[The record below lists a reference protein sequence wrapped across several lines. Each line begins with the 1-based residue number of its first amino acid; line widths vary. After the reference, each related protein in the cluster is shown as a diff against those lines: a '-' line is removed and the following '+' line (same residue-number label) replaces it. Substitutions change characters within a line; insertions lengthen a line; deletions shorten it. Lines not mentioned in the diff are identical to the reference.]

1 MNKTIWMEKA
11 AAYGIGDFEIYEQK
25 SSSTSI
31 QVYDHKVDGFT
42 ISECDG
48 IAVRGIY
55 EGKMGICYLEEAS
68 DANLDYALR
77 QIIDHARNIT
87 SEDEV
92 EIYEGDEHYPTVK
105 QKKTTFKEKSSEEKI
120 EILKKLEQAIL
131 DADDRIAQVMGCN
144 YDECDITRSIANS
157 KGLDI
162 SDSVSYA
169 MIVAQVLAKQKDDVK
184 SDYDWMVVY
193 DESDIDIEGFAKKLA
208 HKVTSKLNATQIPSG
223 TYPVIMNN
231 DTMISMLGAL
241 AALFDGENAF
251 KGISILKDSLGKQ
264 IFDEKITI
272 VDDPLM
278 ENGYS
283 SSSFDDEG
291 VACKTKTLVERGV
304 LKTYLHNLKS
314 AKLMNCTST
323 GNGFKA
329 GYASN
334 VGISPTN
341 LYIEAGNVSYE
352 DMVSSMEQGV
362 IITGIT
368 GLHAGLNAIST
379 EFSLQAN
386 GFYVEH
392 GSIVKPINLITVAGN
407 FMDAM
412 KHIDMV
418 GNDQKMSYSGV
429 GSPSILFHEL
439 AISGE

>member
-11 AAYGIGDFEIYEQK
+11 AVYGISDFEIYEQK

-55 EGKMGICYLEEAS
+55 EGKMGICYLEDAS

-77 QIIDHARNIT
+77 QIIDNAKNIT

-92 EIYEGDEHYPTVK
+92 EIYAGDANYPTVK

-131 DADDRIAQVMGCN
+131 DADDRITQVMGCD
-144 YDECDITRSIANS
+144 YEESDVTRSIANS

-169 MIVAQVLAKQKDDVK
+169 MIVAQVLAKQQDDVK

-223 TYPVIMNN
+223 SYPVIMNN
-231 DTMISMLGAL
+231 ETMISLLGAL
-241 AALFDGENAF
+241 AGLFDGENAF

-283 SSSFDDEG
+283 SCSFDDEG
-291 VACKTKTLVERGV
+291 VACKTKTLVEQGV

-314 AKLMNCTST
+314 AKLMNCSST

-341 LYIEAGNVSYE
+341 FYIASGSVSYE
-352 DMVSSMEQGV
+352 DMVSSMERGV
-362 IITGIT
+362 IITDIT

-407 FMDAM
+407 FMEAM